1 MAMTDSPLRAAVRAV
16 VPKPLRSTYWQLRHT
31 LQTRQLMAGRY
42 YERHVCAGLRQLIQ
56 PGMTC
61 VDVGAN
67 VGLLTLF
74 MAHHAGKTGQVFAFE
89 PHPEN
94 VARLRGNVT
103 RQGYEKRVA
112 VKRAA
117 VNDGSVDSIT
127 LYAGRGHATS
137 EWNIVG
143 HDADGHAAEAVLSV
157 PAISLDTYF
166 HAPQRIDVVKIDVE
180 GAESQVLA
188 GMQRIIHQWHPAM
201 LIEVHDDANW
211 RACTKLCDVGYELLS
226 LHGDRLSP
234 KDDYPVKHLI
244 ARQRQVH
251 RLAG

>member
-1 MAMTDSPLRAAVRAV
+1 MAITDSPLRAVVRAV
-16 VPKPLRSTYWQLRHT
+16 VPKPVRSTYWQLRHS
-31 LQTRQLMAGRY
+31 LQTRQLMSGRY
-42 YERHVCAGLRQLIQ
+42 YERHVCAGLRQLIR

-74 MAHHAGKTGQVFAFE
+74 MAHHVGKTGQVFAFE

-94 VARLRGNVT
+94 VARLLGNVT
-103 RQGYEKRVA
+103 QHGYNKRVT

-117 VNDGSVDSIT
+117 VNDGSTDNIT

-143 HDADGHAAEAVLSV
+143 RDADGQTAEPVLTV

-166 HAPQRIDVVKIDVE
+166 HAQQRIDVIKIDVE

-188 GMQRIIHQWHPAM
+188 GMQRIIHQHRPAM

-211 RACTKLCDVGYELLS
+211 RACAQLCDLGYELQS

-244 ARQRQVH
+244 ARQRQAH